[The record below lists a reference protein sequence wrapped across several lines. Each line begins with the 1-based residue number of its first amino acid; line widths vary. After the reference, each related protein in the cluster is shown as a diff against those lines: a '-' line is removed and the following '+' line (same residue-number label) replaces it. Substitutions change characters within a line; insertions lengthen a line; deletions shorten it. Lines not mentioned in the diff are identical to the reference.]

1 MKKTIIII
9 TLLVALLIP
18 VYPAQSKT
26 VTTKTYHSMKL
37 VTRKN
42 NRGKYTVS
50 VYWKNKKHTSYAFTR
65 KPKIK
70 FISTQKLTYNQLI
83 SRKKSNILYVELIIG
98 KQIDKKGNGRILN
111 TDPNY
116 NYISYRKE
124 PFNKGDKI
132 RTYCIYNPYTDWEDD
147 ISERFDEKIR

>member
-1 MKKTIIII
+1 MKKT
-9 TLLVALLIP
+9 LLLIILIIAFMIP
-18 VYPAQSKT
+18 VITVSAKT
-26 VTTKTYHSMKL
+26 TTKTYHSMKL
-37 VTRKN
+37 ITRKN

-50 VYWKNKKHTSYAFTR
+50 VYWKNKKHTSYTFTR

-70 FISTQKLTYNQLI
+70 FISTQKLTYKQLI

-98 KQIDKKGNGRILN
+98 KQIDKKGNGKILN

-124 PFNKGDKI
+124 PFNKGDI
-132 RTYCIYNPYTDWEDD
+132 VRTYCIFNPYTTWEDD